1 MGWDYSHATH
11 YKNGKVD
18 RKAECDELYT
28 WSNETKTVRVL
39 KSSMKGTIYYA
50 AVEITTSES
59 KEVIGVVA
67 ATAGADKNDPYFNF
81 GVKTMD
87 ETMQPF
93 YYDCP
98 KGILDLLTPTDNE
111 CANEWRRLCREKTE
125 KKVDSWLKALPYGS
139 QVKWIDCNGKEQMLI
154 KHEPAYQFKTW
165 FWYNASSGGYVP
177 KKYVTERNTVRL

>member
-1 MGWDYSHATH
+1 MGWDYTHATH

-39 KSSMKGTIYYA
+39 KSSMKGAIYYA

-67 ATAGADKNDPYFNF
+67 ATTGADKNDPYFNF

-98 KGILDLLTPTDNE
+98 KGILDLLTPTDNKY
-111 CANEWRRLCREKTE
+111 ANKWRRLCREKSE
-125 KKVDSWLKALPYGS
+125 KKVNS
-139 QVKWIDCNGKEQMLI
+139 
-154 KHEPAYQFKTW
+154 
-165 FWYNASSGGYVP
+165 
-177 KKYVTERNTVRL
+177 

>member
-1 MGWDYSHATH
+1 MGWDYCRATH
-11 YKNGKVD
+11 YKDGKVD
-18 RKAECDELYT
+18 RKAECDELYN
-28 WSNETKTVRVL
+28 WSNEKKTVRVL
-39 KSSMKGTIYYA
+39 RSSMKGNVYYA

-67 ATAGADKNDPYFNF
+67 VTAGADKNDPYFNF

-111 CANEWRRLCREKTE
+111 CANEWRRLCREKITT
-125 KKVDSWLKALPYGS
+125 
-139 QVKWIDCNGKEQMLI
+139 QRRMQ
-154 KHEPAYQFKTW
+154 
-165 FWYNASSGGYVP
+165 
-177 KKYVTERNTVRL
+177 